1 MILVQSTY
9 HERPMDYT
17 LKTYRAE
24 SRFALFITVKIKN
37 LFWDKIYVHFCV
49 TFDLIQ
55 ITFRSHSIIFGQI
68 RPPKKSGSIT

>member
-1 MILVQSTY
+1 MILVQSAY

-37 LFWDKIYVHFCV
+37 LF
-49 TFDLIQ
+49 
-55 ITFRSHSIIFGQI
+55 
-68 RPPKKSGSIT
+68 